1 MQFRLRISN
10 CGLLLLISALCFASE
25 VTAQDVGTSV
35 IAGIGA
41 YNRGDFS
48 TAFRVLKMASDA
60 GDSDAQV
67 NLGYLYARGQGV
79 AQNQQ
84 EALRLYLASAK
95 QGNTEGMNAVGFKYR
110 YGSGVAID
118 LPRAMHWFCRAAV
131 SGDPRGLNNLGIVYH
146 EGAGVPRDADEAR
159 RLWRQA
165 AERGNPN
172 AMANLGGALFFG
184 PEPPIDKQEGASWI
198 VKAAQKGH
206 PGAQK
211 LARQLGYR
219 GALPPPANTELEMRV
234 ADKNLPPG
242 KVRDCGTLVSEALPA
257 WPALSRAAGS

>member
-1 MQFRLRISN
+1 MRSV
-10 CGLLLLISALCFASE
+10 LLLLVSLACLGGEAR
-25 VTAQDVGTSV
+25 AQGTIGSV
-35 IAGIGA
+35 VQGIQA
-41 YNRGDFS
+41 YNRGDIA
-48 TAFRVLKMASDA
+48 TAFRLLKAASDA

-67 NLGYLYARGQGV
+67 NLGYLYARGHGV
-79 AQNQQ
+79 TQNQQ

-95 QGNTEGMNAVGFKYR
+95 QGNAEGMNAVGFKYR

-131 SGDPRGLNNLGIVYH
+131 SGDPRGLNNLGIVYA
-146 EGAGVPRDADEAR
+146 EGAGVERDTDEAR

-172 AMANLGGALFFG
+172 AMSNLGNALYFG
-184 PEPPIDKQEGASWI
+184 PEPPIDKQEGAAWI

-211 LARQLGYR
+211 LARQIGYQ
-219 GALPPPANTELEMRV
+219 GVLPRPANTELEMRV
-234 ADKNLPPG
+234 AARDLPPG
-242 KVRDCGTLVSEALPA
+242 KVRDCGVLVSEVPA
-257 WPALSRAAGS
+257 PAPALR

>member
-1 MQFRLRISN
+1 MRCRSWISVG
-10 CGLLLLISALCFASE
+10 CLLTLISAWNSIGEAR
-25 VTAQDVGTSV
+25 AQDTSTSV
-35 IAGIGA
+35 IAGINA
-41 YNRGDFS
+41 YNRGDFA
-48 TAFRVLKMASDA
+48 TAFRLLKTASDA

-67 NLGYLYARGQGV
+67 NLGYLFARGQGV

-95 QGNTEGMNAVGFKYR
+95 QGNAEGMNAVGFKYR

-131 SGDPRGLNNLGIVYH
+131 SGDPRGLNNLAIVYY
-146 EGAGVPRDADEAR
+146 EGAGVPRDVDEAR

-172 AMANLGGALFFG
+172 AMANLGSALFFG
-184 PEPPIDKQEGASWI
+184 PEPPIDRQEGTSWI
-198 VKAAQKGH
+198 VEAAQKGH

-211 LARQLGYR
+211 LARQLGYQD
-219 GALPPPANTELEMRV
+219 ALPPPANTELEMRV
-234 ADKNLPPG
+234 ADKNLSPG
-242 KVRDCGTLVSEALPA
+242 KVRDCGALVSEALPA
-257 WPALSRAAGS
+257 WPELSRAAGS